1 MNIISFEIKRRLK
14 TTIIWTV
21 IISLVGLLY
30 TAMGPAF
37 INQSETL
44 ISFLSGM
51 GEDFLKGFGINL
63 DTFFSPAGFF
73 GYIGGFIALV
83 LAIQAMIYGIK
94 AFVGEKNNKSIEFLY
109 VKPNSRINI
118 FIQKYI
124 ANIILLTITQVV
136 VITILYF
143 ATDIIN
149 TVDYDHHLMF
159 LLLLTFVPLQ
169 YMFFTLGTLIGV
181 TVDRL
186 KNIVAI
192 SIGIGIGMFFLN
204 MLGGIIDNQIINYI
218 TFFNY
223 YNLSDITFNNQ
234 YDSHFVLISIGI
246 ICFLT
251 IISAIIFMKKDMKV
265 Q

>member
-1 MNIISFEIKRRLK
+1 MNIVSFEIKKGLK
-14 TTIIWTV
+14 TTVIWTIV
-21 IISLVGLLY
+21 ISLVGLLY

-44 ISFLSGM
+44 ISFLSNM
-51 GEDFLKGFGINL
+51 GEQFLKGFGINL

-73 GYIGGFIALV
+73 GYIGGFIALT
-83 LAIQAMIYGIK
+83 LAIQATIYGIK
-94 AFVGEKNNKSIEFLY
+94 AFVDEKNNKSIEFLY
-109 VKPNSRINI
+109 VKPNSRFNI
-118 FIQKYI
+118 FVQKYI
-124 ANIILLTITQVV
+124 ANIVLLSITQIV
-136 VITILYF
+136 VITIIYF
-143 ATDIIN
+143 ATDLIN

-169 YMFFTLGTLIGV
+169 YMFFTVGTLIGV
-181 TVDRL
+181 TVDKL

-192 SIGIGIGMFFLN
+192 SIGLGIGMFFLN
-204 MLGGIIDNQIINYI
+204 MLGGIIDNQVIDYI

-234 YDSHFVLISIGI
+234 YDSHFVLVSIGI
-246 ICFLT
+246 ISCLT
-251 IISAIIFMKKDMKV
+251 IISAIIFVKKDMKV